1 MRYARFLFIIVL
13 LACILETVRLWFLSP
28 DVMAA
33 HFNILGTPDRFVS
46 KLEFFAF
53 QAQTLLVV
61 IAAGLVIQVLPF
73 ILPVGWMNIRHRE
86 YWLSSERRA
95 DTVNRLSSFGAALS
109 TIIFLV
115 IQAGFE
121 LAVSTNLQK
130 PVVFAAQIMAP
141 LIAGFIILS
150 LVLLF
155 WLGRS
160 FRLPS

>member
-1 MRYARFLFIIVL
+1 MRYARALFIIIL
-13 LACILETVRLWFLSP
+13 LACVLETVRLWFLSP

-33 HFNILGTPDRFVS
+33 HFNIQGTPDRFVS
-46 KLEFFAF
+46 KLEFFGF
-53 QAQTLLVV
+53 EAQTVIIV

-73 ILPVGWMNIRHRE
+73 ILPAGWMNIRHRE
-86 YWLSSERRA
+86 YWLSPERRA
-95 DTVNRLSSFGAALS
+95 DTVNRISSFGAALS

-121 LAVSTNLQK
+121 LAVFANLQK
-130 PVVFAAQIMAP
+130 PVVFAAQVMTP
-141 LIAGFIILS
+141 LIVGFIILS

>member
-1 MRYARFLFIIVL
+1 MRFARVLFIIVL

-33 HFNILGTPDRFVS
+33 HFNLQGNPDRFVS
-46 KLEFFAF
+46 KLEFFGF
-53 QAQTLLVV
+53 EAQTVLVV

-86 YWLSSERRA
+86 YWLSPERRTA
-95 DTVNRLSSFGAALS
+95 TVDRLSSFGAALS

-115 IQAGFE
+115 MQVGFE
-121 LAVSTNLQK
+121 LAVSANLQK
-130 PVVFAAQIMAP
+130 PVVFAAQIMTP
-141 LIAGFIILS
+141 LIAGFIFLS
-150 LVLLF
+150 LMLLF